1 MAEEKQPINTGK
13 KTITGRTIWR
23 DPKTGEDY
31 SERSTTFQGKDGRYY
46 TMPTVDENGNQY
58 SEDAIKEYVDKY
70 GAIDYLTGEKLP
82 KFKSE
87 KDAIMY
93 AIKRSDTRKQKEEPM
108 EQQMELFARGG
119 LRDEGGEVDEVS
131 GNRVPIGG
139 TKKGVR
145 DDIDVNISEGEFVF
159 PEDVTRY
166 IGLEKLMQL
175 RQEAKMGLKQ
185 MEAMG
190 QMGNSEEATM
200 PDDLPFGMADL
211 IIVGGAEEKDAYMG
225 GSMNYQEGGF
235 VPASAFREP
244 TYANPQ
250 SPPATATSGYVPT
263 FVGEGVT
270 RRTVTGSP
278 APSVIASEAV
288 DSIIQM
294 KQYVNDAGDIINL
307 PFIAGQPVYPIP
319 EGYSPLD
326 PADAVDDT
334 TEEVNEILEQAP
346 ALNSDPRDS
355 IPEDTFTKNAFTAA
369 GSWQNAPLDIYIK
382 EAKKFTNGT
391 SSIATGVIGALGGGP
406 LGAFMYLATKDQK
419 RKIKQTI
426 DARIRTATGQQLKD
440 LQEIKDALE
449 GKGSQTGI
457 IGKISTFISSIFA
470 PQDQKQKAVNTA
482 ATDAITPVENDATPE
497 IQETAEGAAVE
508 VPISS
513 VAQAE
518 STMGPPLSAPTTTAP
533 TGIERGRI
541 QQPSVSLSGP
551 SSVSQAESTMGP
563 PLSSTVSSD
572 INQFTSDN
580 FTQAVAPE
588 VSTELRPPQAML
600 ADPPSGRMSNALAY
614 QLETRGFADRITPP
628 SMQQPQQPAPV
639 SKFTPP
645 DISPASVPFKG
656 TGTGPDIQDYAI
668 TPQQVDYSTSV
679 SRGQEDPYDPRG
691 ILPVSEQ
698 GKNIPVSANLMPTA
712 PTQPEGQSFADRVDT
727 SFSPILGKGRTF
739 NIPVQKPM
747 YDPYPL
753 LSPSVPAAPDLDPV
767 RATKTTPIS
776 SAQRQTDRGF
786 QPTNKINVPS
796 FVTGYP
802 TIADT
807 AATAQTIKPQAAMSG
822 PKADEL
828 ARQKEGQTASLMLNQ
843 QMADEAMGK
852 FPAPLRPK
860 ARPDDAELI
869 TRPITTDI
877 PKTTAT
883 TTQQKTTSTTSGI
896 KAAEAAAAAKAAMIA
911 ADLSGDRTRE
921 INRTDKSGYIGT
933 TINDIA
939 TGKIAGDGQVSGVVA
954 NEDGTAVRTEEGMV
968 VYRDSNGVE
977 YTKSLFGTL
986 KTTDGESYDGPA
998 NGHRGNDTGDS
1009 EDTGGCVI
1017 ATHAVASGAF
1027 HTSDKA
1033 NAVEWCKNNL
1043 HNKWWGETMRRGY
1056 RHLGRKHIT
1065 NGTAETVY
1073 KEFKECIEWANG
1085 KRPFNIKI
1093 VSRYVYRVTQTF
1105 VVGLFVREN

>member
-1 MAEEKQPINTGK
+1 
-13 KTITGRTIWR
+13 
-23 DPKTGEDY
+23 
-31 SERSTTFQGKDGRYY
+31 
-46 TMPTVDENGNQY
+46 
-58 SEDAIKEYVDKY
+58 
-70 GAIDYLTGEKLP
+70 
-82 KFKSE
+82 
-87 KDAIMY
+87 
-93 AIKRSDTRKQKEEPM
+93 M

-190 QMGNSEEATM
+190 QMGNGDEATM

-211 IIVGGAEEKDAYMG
+211 IIVGGAGPEEEKDAYMG
-225 GSMNYQEGGF
+225 GSMNYQDGGF

-244 TYANPQ
+244 TYSNVQNA
-250 SPPATATSGYVPT
+250 PATATSGYVPT

-270 RRTVTGSP
+270 RRTVTGRP
-278 APSVIASEAV
+278 AATVLASEAV

-307 PFIAGQPVYPIP
+307 AFIAGEPVYPIP
-319 EGYSPLD
+319 EGYRPLD

-369 GSWQNAPLDIYIK
+369 GSWQNAPLDMYIK

-391 SSIATGVIGALGGGP
+391 SSIATGVMGALGGGP

-426 DARIRTATGQQLKD
+426 DTRIRTATGQQLKD
-440 LQEIKDALE
+440 LQEIKDTLE

-457 IGKISTFISSIFA
+457 IGKVSTFISSIFA

-497 IQETAEGAAVE
+497 IQQISEGTLL
-508 VPISS
+508 
-513 VAQAE
+513 AQASQTVADYE
-518 STMGPPLSAPTTTAP
+518 MGRPVPDNLKAGLAARQDLKVQAATSPTAAM
-533 TGIERGRI
+533 
-541 QQPSVSLSGP
+541 SGP
-551 SSVSQAESTMGP
+551 KADELARQTAQTIKPQFATEP
-563 PLSSTVSSD
+563 PMIDS
-572 INQFTSDN
+572 
-580 FTQAVAPE
+580 FTQDVAPE
-588 VSTELRPPQAML
+588 VSTELKPPENIQYDQGFSGFDSAGEFM
-600 ADPPSGRMSNALAY
+600 GRMKNKTVYDPQGAFSLN
-614 QLETRGFADRITPP
+614 LERTGFDPITQPN
-628 SMQQPQQPAPV
+628 MQQPQQPAPV

-645 DISPASVPFKG
+645 DISPVSVPFKG
-656 TGTGPDIQDYAI
+656 TGTPPTSPRFGYESGQDV
-668 TPQQVDYSTSV
+668 QTSV
-679 SRGQEDPYDPRG
+679 APY
-691 ILPVSEQ
+691 LA
-698 GKNIPVSANLMPTA
+698 GKVKGTSDFYRPPTDVTATLMPTA
-712 PTQPEGQSFADRVDT
+712 PAQPKGQSFADRVDT
-727 SFSPILGKGRTF
+727 SFSPVLGKKAF
-739 NIPVQKPM
+739 NVPVETPR

-753 LSPSVPAAPDLDPV
+753 LPPSVPAAPDLDPV
-767 RATKTTPIS
+767 KVTKTTPIS
-776 SAQRQTDRGF
+776 SAQRQTDRAF
-786 QPTNKINVPS
+786 QPTYVIGDS
-796 FVTGYP
+796 

-828 ARQKEGQTASLMLNQ
+828 ARQKEGQTASLMSNQ
-843 QMADEAMGK
+843 QMADEAMGQ
-852 FPAPLRPK
+852 FPASLRPK
-860 ARPDDAELI
+860 VRPDDAELI
-869 TRPITTDI
+869 AEPITTDVS
-877 PKTTAT
+877 KTTAT
-883 TTQQKTTSTTSGI
+883 TPQQKTTSTTSGV
-896 KAAEAAAAAKAAMIA
+896 KAAEAATAAKTALIA
-911 ADLSGDRTRE
+911 ADPSGTRERE
-921 INRTDKSGYIGT
+921 INRTDNSGYIGT
-933 TINDIA
+933 TINNIA

-954 NEDGTAVRTEEGMV
+954 NEDGTAVRTEEGMT

-977 YTKSLFGTL
+977 YTRNIFGTL

-1085 KRPFNIKI
+1085 KRPFDIKI